1 MMRVSDENTP
11 NASITTSSSQ
21 FIFIF
26 FQVCDFVFLTVGSSG
41 DLENIVGWSVR
52 PDQDFE
58 WSYTGS
64 SVLDVPR
71 DAFNFAPN
79 PKRRNYIALEDHR
92 LNVCDALVR
101 HEFDLWSYTWED
113 PAIAAQTYFMASF
126 FALHMTRYLLSRL
139 KLSNID
145 ERKRRNTS
153 IYIVQLVYSLFTLPI
168 ILHAL
173 ANIFL
178 ASSSFDAVDP
188 QKWSLAR
195 SLIVGQSIL
204 FLTELSYRIDIRVE
218 LVLHHLLASGLVI
231 FLNWV
236 GYEFL
241 AVEITFKLGCVITLF
256 AVTEQFN
263 YLYLILRNLGYGEQK
278 WCETLGYFSGWF
290 YIVTKLAIGC
300 ISFYLMDQ
308 LHNESEKSFDI
319 KENSYG
325 DWMSSDT
332 NPQVLKN
339 VVVSLT
345 AVMVSVLIIVQI
357 YVGLIFLKLSKAK
370 RDLKRSKS
378 TKKVEHED
386 SEVAGSVL

>member
-1 MMRVSDENTP
+1 M
-11 NASITTSSSQ
+11 TT
-21 FIFIF
+21 
-26 FQVCDFVFLTVGSSG
+26 GPSG
-41 DLENIVGWSVR
+41 DLDNIVGWAVR

-58 WSYTGS
+58 WSYMGS

-79 PKRRNYIALEDHR
+79 PKQRNYIALEDHR

-101 HEFDLWSYTWED
+101 HEVDLWSYTWKD

-139 KLSNID
+139 KISNLD

-153 IYIVQLVYSLFTLPI
+153 IYIVQLVYSLSTLPVL
-168 ILHAL
+168 LHAL
-173 ANIFL
+173 ANIFS

-204 FLTELSYRIDIRVE
+204 FLTEFFYRIDIRIE

-236 GYEFL
+236 GYEFF
-241 AVEITFKLGCVITLF
+241 AVEIAFKLGFVLTLF
-256 AVTEQFN
+256 AVTEHFN

-278 WCETLGYFSGWF
+278 LTTG
-290 YIVTKLAIGC
+290 IGIRHLFRDWINN
-300 ISFYLMDQ
+300 ISMTEIL
-308 LHNESEKSFDI
+308 
-319 KENSYG
+319 
-325 DWMSSDT
+325 
-332 NPQVLKN
+332 
-339 VVVSLT
+339 
-345 AVMVSVLIIVQI
+345 
-357 YVGLIFLKLSKAK
+357 
-370 RDLKRSKS
+370 
-378 TKKVEHED
+378 
-386 SEVAGSVL
+386 